1 MTDLIDALDENEF
14 RTGEVLSRKDI
25 HRLGKLHRTVHLY
38 LFDMQNNI
46 LLQRRTELV
55 DHYPGAISILVTGHI
70 MSGEA
75 SFAALTREVKEEL
88 NLNTDNLD
96 IQFMF
101 SFRQD
106 KVLGFDYIDN
116 QFNDVYFCKHDFK
129 LKDIKFN
136 AQEVDSLELMPFKKI
151 Y

>member
-106 KVLGFDYIDN
+106 KVLGFDFIDN